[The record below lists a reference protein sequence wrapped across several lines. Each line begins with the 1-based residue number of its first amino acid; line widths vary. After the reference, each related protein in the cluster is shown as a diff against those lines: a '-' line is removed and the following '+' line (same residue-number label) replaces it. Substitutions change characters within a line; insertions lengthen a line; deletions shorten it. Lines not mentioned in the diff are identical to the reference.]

1 MKAQEVIL
9 RTFLEGAK
17 QYMVPLYQ
25 RPYQWNKENWEQLW
39 EDLLEIYAL
48 PSPRRNHFIGP
59 VVTQQIPMAPEEVN
73 KYALID
79 GQQRMTTLFIL
90 LSVIRSR
97 AEDKLPEDNLAEEI
111 YNTYLINQYQD
122 QEGTGHK
129 KLMPTQKDRSTFESV
144 INGEEPPTDSTR
156 ILEAWSYFNKALD
169 QGDNEGNKIDLRELL
184 LCIVSHLDMVSI
196 HLDERDNP
204 YRIFESLNNKGVPLS
219 VTDLIRNYLL
229 MNIPEPDQ
237 EQVYNKHWLPMEER
251 LGNRS
256 PEFFWRYL
264 MMDGSLPNQGD
275 TYNVIQEQLN
285 SPTPEE
291 VEEKMKDFSK
301 FSCYFVQIAGLNT
314 DGMDSTIL
322 DQVQRLNQW
331 DVNNVAYPFLMKM
344 FDGLSSNKISR
355 EELVSVMQMI
365 ESFIVRRTVCG
376 VPTNQLRRIF
386 AQMSGQAS
394 FKDIVGF
401 TQKHLS
407 QNRWPSDD
415 QFRSAFI
422 NFQLYNPSRQ
432 NRTRLIL
439 TTLERSFGHKESPDL
454 TDDISIEHIMP
465 QTLSPEWEEYLG
477 KNASD
482 IHTEWLH
489 TIGNLTLTGYNPELS
504 NNPFKKKKPLL
515 AESNFAL
522 SKSILKVDE
531 WNATAIENRGD
542 ELAKRALCI
551 WKRQC

>member
-1 MKAQEVIL
+1 MKASEVIFQEL
-9 RTFLEGAK
+9 LDGKK

-25 RPYQWNKENWEQLW
+25 RRYEWKEKNWKQLW

-48 PSPRRNHFIGP
+48 PSSERHNHFIGS
-59 VVTQQIPMAPEEVN
+59 VVTQQISMPPQEVSR
-73 KYALID
+73 YTLID

-97 AEDKLPEDNLAEEI
+97 AEDRLAAEI
-111 YNTYLINQYQD
+111 HDTCLVNPYKD
-122 QEGTGHK
+122 GDGHN
-129 KLMPTQKDRSTFESV
+129 KLMPTQKDRSTFASM
-144 INGEEPPTDSTR
+144 INGEESPTDGTQIAKAR
-156 ILEAWSYFNKALD
+156 IYFNKALD
-169 QGDNEGNKIDLRELL
+169 QGTDNGDKIDLRELHR
-184 LCIVSHLDMVSI
+184 CIVSHLDMVSI
-196 HLDERDNP
+196 LLDEKDNP
-204 YRIFESLNNKGVPLS
+204 YRIFESLNNTGLPLS

-229 MNIPEPDQ
+229 MNIPDPEHQ
-237 EQVYNKHWLPMEER
+237 EEVYNKHWLPMEER

-264 MMDGSLPNQGD
+264 MMDGSLPNERD
-275 TYNVIQEQLN
+275 TYNVIREQLN

-291 VEEKMKDFSK
+291 VKNKMKDFSK
-301 FSCYFVQIAGLNT
+301 FSCYFVQIAELNT

-322 DQVQRLNQW
+322 DQVQRLNRW
-331 DVNNVAYPFLMKM
+331 EVNVVYPFLMKM

-365 ESFIVRRTVCG
+365 ESFIIRRTVCG

-394 FKDIVGF
+394 FKDIFGF
-401 TQKHLS
+401 TQKHLF

-422 NFQLYNPSRQ
+422 NFQLYSQSRLG
-432 NRTRLIL
+432 RTRLIL
-439 TTLERSFGHKESPDL
+439 TALERSFDRKESPDL
-454 TDDISIEHIMP
+454 TSDISIEHIMP
-465 QTLSPEWEEYLG
+465 QTLSPEWKDYLG
-477 KNASD
+477 ENASD
-482 IHTEWLH
+482 IHDEWLH

-504 NNPFKKKKPLL
+504 NKPFNPKKLL
-515 AESNFAL
+515 FAESNFAL

-531 WNATAIENRGD
+531 WNATAIENRGA
-542 ELAKRALCI
+542 ELAERALYI
-551 WKRQC
+551 WKR

>member
-1 MKAQEVIL
+1 MKANEVNFQQL
-9 RTFLEGAK
+9 LAGDT

-25 RPYQWNKENWEQLW
+25 RRYEWKKENWEQLW
-39 EDLLEIYAL
+39 NDLLEIYAL
-48 PSPRRNHFIGP
+48 PSPRHNHFIGS
-59 VVTQQIPMAPEEVN
+59 VVTQQIPTAPEEVN
-73 KYALID
+73 RYTLID

-97 AEDKLPEDNLAEEI
+97 AEDRLAAEI
-111 YNTYLINQYQD
+111 YDTCLVNPYKD
-122 QEGTGHK
+122 GDGHN
-129 KLMPTQKDRSTFESV
+129 KLMPTQKDRSTFASM
-144 INGEEPPTDSTR
+144 INGEESPTDGTQIAKAR
-156 ILEAWSYFNKALD
+156 IYFNKALD
-169 QGDNEGNKIDLRELL
+169 QGADNGDKIDLRQLHR
-184 LCIVSHLDMVSI
+184 CIVSHLDMVSI
-196 HLDERDNP
+196 LLDEKDNP
-204 YRIFESLNNKGVPLS
+204 YRIFESLNNTGLPLS

-229 MNIPEPDQ
+229 MNIPDPERQ

-264 MMDGSLPNQGD
+264 MMDGSLPNERD
-275 TYNVIQEQLN
+275 TYNVIREQLN
-285 SPTPEE
+285 TPTPEE
-291 VEEKMKDFSK
+291 VENKMKDFSK
-301 FSCYFVQIAGLNT
+301 FSCYFVQIAELNT

-322 DQVQRLNQW
+322 DQVQRLNRW
-331 DVNNVAYPFLMKM
+331 EVNVVYPFLMKM
-344 FDGLSSNKISR
+344 FDGLSSKKISR

-365 ESFIVRRTVCG
+365 ESFIIRRTVCG

-386 AQMSGQAS
+386 AHMSGQAS

-407 QNRWPSDD
+407 QNWWPSDD

-422 NFQLYNPSRQ
+422 KFEFYKRSRQ
-432 NRTRLIL
+432 RQRTLLIL
-439 TTLERSFGHKESPDL
+439 IALERSFGHKESPDL
-454 TDDISIEHIMP
+454 TPDISIEHIMP

-477 KNASD
+477 ENASD

-504 NNPFKKKKPLL
+504 NKPFKEKKPLL
-515 AESNFAL
+515 IESNFAL

-531 WNATAIENRGD
+531 WNTTAIENRGA
-542 ELAKRALCI
+542 ELAERALYI
-551 WKRQC
+551 WKR

>member
-1 MKAQEVIL
+1 MKANEVIFQRL
-9 RTFLEGAK
+9 LDGNR
-17 QYMVPLYQ
+17 QYVVPLYQ
-25 RPYQWNKENWEQLW
+25 RRYEWKKENWEQLW

-48 PSPRRNHFIGP
+48 RSPRQNHFIGS
-59 VVTQQIPMAPEEVN
+59 VVTQQIATAPEDVTR
-73 KYALID
+73 YTLID

-97 AEDKLPEDNLAEEI
+97 AEDKLAEEI
-111 YNTYLINQYQD
+111 YDDCLVNKHRD
-122 QEGTGHK
+122 GDGHN
-129 KLMPTQKDRSTFESV
+129 KLMPTQKDRSTFASV
-144 INGEEPPTDSTR
+144 INGKEPPTDGTR
-156 ILEAWSYFNKALD
+156 IPEAWIYFNKALD
-169 QGDNEGNKIDLRELL
+169 QDDNEGNKIDLRELHR
-184 LCIVSHLDMVSI
+184 CIVSHLDMVSI
-196 HLDERDNP
+196 LLDERDNP
-204 YRIFESLNNKGVPLS
+204 YRIFESLNNTGLPLS

-229 MNIPEPDQ
+229 MNIPDPERQ

-251 LGNRS
+251 LGKRS

-264 MMDGSLPNQGD
+264 MIDGSLPNQGD
-275 TYNVIQEQLN
+275 TYNVIREQLN

-291 VEEKMKDFSK
+291 VEKKMKDFSK
-301 FSCYFVQIAGLNT
+301 FSCYFVQIAELNT

-322 DQVQRLNQW
+322 DQVQRLNRW
-331 DVNNVAYPFLMKM
+331 EVNVAYPFLMKM

-386 AQMSGQAS
+386 AQMSGQAR

-422 NFQLYNPSRQ
+422 KFHLYNPSRQ

-439 TTLERSFGHKESPDL
+439 TTLECSFGHKEPPGL
-454 TDDISIEHIMP
+454 TNAISIEHIMP

-477 KNASD
+477 ENASE

-504 NNPFKKKKPLL
+504 NKPFKEKKPVLCK
-515 AESNFAL
+515 SNFAL

-531 WNATAIENRGD
+531 WNATTIEKRGD
-542 ELAKRALCI
+542 ELAKRALHS

>member
-1 MKAQEVIL
+1 MKAHEVIFQTL
-9 RTFLEGAK
+9 LDGNQ
-17 QYMVPLYQ
+17 QYRVPLYQ
-25 RPYQWNKENWEQLW
+25 RRYQWKKENWEQLW

-48 PSPRRNHFIGP
+48 PSPRKHNHFIGS
-59 VVTQQIPMAPEEVN
+59 VVTQQISTAPEEVN
-73 KYALID
+73 RYTLID

-97 AEDKLPEDNLAEEI
+97 AEDKLAEEI
-111 YNTYLINQYQD
+111 YDDCLVNKHR
-122 QEGTGHK
+122 EGDGHN
-129 KLMPTQKDRSTFESV
+129 KLMPTQKDRSAFVSV
-144 INGEEPPTDSTR
+144 INGEEPPTDGTR
-156 ILEAWSYFNKALD
+156 IPEAWIYFNKALD
-169 QGDNEGNKIDLRELL
+169 QGDNEGNKIDLRKLHR
-184 LCIVSHLDMVSI
+184 CIVSRLDMVSI
-196 HLDERDNP
+196 LLDERDNP
-204 YRIFESLNNKGVPLS
+204 YRIFESLNNTGLPLS

-229 MNIPEPDQ
+229 MNIPDSDQ

-251 LGNRS
+251 LGDRS

-275 TYNVIQEQLN
+275 TYNVIREQLN

-291 VEEKMKDFSK
+291 VKNKMKDFSK
-301 FSCYFVQIAGLNT
+301 FSCYFVQIAELNT
-314 DGMDSTIL
+314 DDMDSTIL
-322 DQVQRLNQW
+322 DQVQRLNRW
-331 DVNNVAYPFLMKM
+331 EVNVAYPFLMKM
-344 FDGLSSNKISR
+344 FDGLSSNKISQ
-355 EELVSVMQMI
+355 EDLVSVMRMI
-365 ESFIVRRTVCG
+365 ESFIVRRTVCN
-376 VPTNQLRRIF
+376 VPTNRLRRIF
-386 AQMSGQAS
+386 AQVSGQTN

-407 QNRWPSDD
+407 QNIWPSDD

-422 NFQLYNPSRQ
+422 NFHLYNPSTLY
-432 NRTRLIL
+432 RTRLIL
-439 TTLERSFGHKESPDL
+439 TTLERSFGHKEGPDL
-454 TDDISIEHIMP
+454 TDNINIEHIMP
-465 QTLSPEWEEYLG
+465 RTLSPEWKEYLG

-504 NNPFKKKKPLL
+504 NNPFKKKKSLL
-515 AESNFAL
+515 AKSNFAL

-542 ELAKRALCI
+542 ELAKRALRI